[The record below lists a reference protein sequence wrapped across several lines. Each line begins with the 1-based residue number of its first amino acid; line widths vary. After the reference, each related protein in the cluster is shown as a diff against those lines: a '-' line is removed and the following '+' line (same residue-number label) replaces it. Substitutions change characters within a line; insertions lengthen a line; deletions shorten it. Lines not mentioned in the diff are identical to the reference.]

1 MGNTRERHVRH
12 RAPAWAGGL
21 LLACCAT
28 ASAQVPGFLSPPE
41 REQDFDAFCRF
52 VSGSY
57 AYFDARAT
65 DWPRACAHFAG
76 EAREAADRDAYIGVL
91 ERALGQLYDSHAH
104 LGTNTG
110 NSPRL
115 VPSQADVM
123 GAWREGRAY
132 VTEVR
137 RGSAAERAGLR
148 GGEEILAI
156 NGVPVAEA
164 TAEFA
169 PAFLRSRDPA
179 ADDWALR
186 VALAGRHTTNPIR
199 LELGPDS
206 ARRRL
211 TYVPEFPEPAGLLD
225 ARVIRGIGYMRIH
238 NSLGVQDLVREFDQ
252 ALDAMEG
259 ARALVIDL
267 RDTPSGGT
275 STVARGLMSRL
286 VDRES
291 PYQRHELVE
300 EFSDTGIRRI
310 WTEYVAP
317 RGSFFDR
324 PVVVLVGP
332 WTGSMGEGLAIG
344 LNAIRAAPV
353 LGRPMAHLLG
363 ALGEVTLP
371 ASGIVVRIPVEK
383 LFHVD
388 GRPRESFMPCAVVR
402 PAGPGGDPE
411 LDAALD
417 RAERLLKAESGP
429 PSPPDAGHCGY

>member
-1 MGNTRERHVRH
+1 MRRSRN
-12 RAPAWAGGL
+12 RAPFRAGWL
-21 LLACCAT
+21 LLASCVAVT
-28 ASAQVPGFLSPPE
+28 AQAEFLSPDD
-41 REQDFDAFCRF
+41 RQKDFDVFCGF
-52 VSGSY
+52 VAASY
-57 AYFDARAT
+57 AYFDVKAT

-76 EAREAADRDAYIGVL
+76 EARKAADRDAYIGVL

-104 LGTNTG
+104 LATNTM

-115 VPSQADVM
+115 VPTQADVM
-123 GAWREGRAY
+123 AGWRDGRAII
-132 VTEVR
+132 TDVR
-137 RGSAAERAGLR
+137 RGSAAERAGLQA
-148 GGEEILAI
+148 GQEVLAI
-156 NGVPVAEA
+156 NGKTVAAA
-164 TAEFA
+164 TAEFE

-186 VALAGRHTTNPIR
+186 VALAGRHAASPIR
-199 LELGPDS
+199 LDIGPDT

-211 TYVPEFPEPAGLLD
+211 AYVPDFPEPGRLLD
-225 ARVIRGIGYMRIH
+225 AAVIRGIGYLRVN
-238 NSLGVQDLVREFDQ
+238 NSLGTQDLVRDFDS
-252 ALDAMEG
+252 ALDSMAG

-275 STVARGLMSRL
+275 SSVARGIIGRL

-300 EFSDTGIRRI
+300 EFRDTGIRRI

-317 RGSFFDR
+317 RGSFFGG

-344 LNAIRAAPV
+344 LNAVRGAPV
-353 LGRPMAHLLG
+353 LGRPMARLLG

-371 ASGIVVRIPVEK
+371 ASGITVRIPVEK

-388 GRPRESFMPCAVVR
+388 GRPRESFVPCAIAR
-402 PAGPGGDPE
+402 PDVPGGDPE
-411 LDAALD
+411 RDAALAL
-417 RAERLLKAESGP
+417 AERLLATESGP
-429 PSPPDAGHCGY
+429 PSPEAAGGCG